1 MFPLSFNTQCLR
13 NLPLDR
19 AIEVTA
25 AAGYEGIDLAYRAEH
40 LHPFDV
46 TQKQLDELNDLL
58 CQAADQAG
66 FFGNRGPIPAWR

>member
-25 AAGYEGIDLAYRAEH
+25 AAGYEGIDLAYRASTYT
-40 LHPFDV
+40 LSMSRR
-46 TQKQLDELNDLL
+46 
-58 CQAADQAG
+58 CS
-66 FFGNRGPIPAWR
+66 WMS